1 MNGSPGVA
9 GLGTYLPET
18 VRGAAEISSLTGI
31 PEDVIRRKFGID
43 EVRVAGPG
51 EHVTDMA
58 AAASRAALDGFD
70 PARLDLVLYCG
81 SEYKDHL
88 VWSAASEVARRVGAR
103 GAAAFEVY
111 ALCAGMPVAL
121 KTVRGLMAEDP
132 DLETALV
139 VAASRENDLVDY
151 SNARARFMSNFG
163 AGAAALLLRRGHANP
178 VLGTAILTDSSFARD
193 VIMPAGGSRLG
204 APVQP
209 FGQGQSALDV
219 PDPAG
224 MKARLDGLSLEA
236 FGRVTRRALG
246 PTGAARPDFVA
257 LTHMKRSMHEA
268 VLQEV
273 AGHTTS
279 VYLSD
284 TGHVQAAD
292 QVIALERG
300 LRQGLVGPGSLVLLL
315 AAGIGYT
322 WSAAALRWEEPA

>member
-1 MNGSPGVA
+1 VNWTPGVA
-9 GLGTYLPET
+9 ALGTYLPET
-18 VRGAAEISSLTGI
+18 VRGAAEISALTGI
-31 PEDVIRRKFGID
+31 PEDILRRKFGID

-51 EHVTDMA
+51 EHATDMA
-58 AAASRAALDGFD
+58 AAASQAALAGFD
-70 PARLDLVLYCG
+70 PTRIDLVVYCG

-88 VWSAASEVARRVGAR
+88 VWSAASEVARRIGAR

-132 DLETALV
+132 GLETALV
-139 VAASRENDLVDY
+139 VAASRENDLIDY
-151 SNARARFMSNFG
+151 SNQRARFMSNFG

-178 VLGTAILTDSSFARD
+178 VLGTAMLTDSSFARD
-193 VIMPAGGSRLG
+193 VVMPAGGSRLG
-204 APVQP
+204 AARQP
-209 FGQGQSALDV
+209 YGQGESALDV

-224 MKARLDGLSLEA
+224 MRERLGSRSLDA
-236 FGRVTRRALG
+236 FGQVARRALAAS
-246 PTGAARPDFVA
+246 GAQQPDFVA

-268 VLQEV
+268 VLQMV
-273 AGHTTS
+273 GGRTAS

-300 LRQGLVGPGSLVLLL
+300 LRQGLIRPGSLVLLL

-322 WSAAALRWEEPA
+322 WSAAALRWEGA